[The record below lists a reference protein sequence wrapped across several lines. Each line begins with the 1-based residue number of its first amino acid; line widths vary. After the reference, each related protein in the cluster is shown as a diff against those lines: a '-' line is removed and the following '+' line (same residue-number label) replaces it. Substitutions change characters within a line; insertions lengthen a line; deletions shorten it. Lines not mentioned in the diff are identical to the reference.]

1 MLESHV
7 AYRIYTPDTANYGW
21 IGSKQYNS
29 HYEADLSLQGTAAR
43 TSNVV
48 AVPMVANPKR
58 ERVRIAALI
67 VSVEPEEVT
76 TPDIE
81 SLLAAAIDAAQMHS
95 DSSMVTLCMDALRP
109 AQAGCHW
116 HGTHYQGYHPGA
128 DKARH
133 TVAHIIKTARRE
145 KHYAALVHGVGSVAP

>member
-7 AYRIYTPDTANYGW
+7 AYRIYTPDTKNYGW
-21 IGSKQYNS
+21 TGAKQYAS
-29 HYEADLSLQGTAAR
+29 HYAANVSLWGAAAK
-43 TSNVV
+43 TSEVV
-48 AVPMVANPKR
+48 AVPMVATPKR
-58 ERVRIAALI
+58 ARVRIAALI
-67 VSVEPEEVT
+67 VSVEPVEVT

-81 SLLAAAIDAAQMHS
+81 TLLAAALAAVPLHNDASLVA
-95 DSSMVTLCMDALRP
+95 LCMDALRP

-145 KHYAALVHGVGSVAP
+145 MHYAALVHGVGSVAP